1 MEAQEGY
8 RRTLAGRERAGLSP
22 LSLPK
27 DPTLIYT
34 DKAKVA
40 RAPVLKMVFR
50 RANDPLMIVGPK
62 AVEDEEWRELL
73 VKLREEFRMSAVC
86 TAPYEGSDLGRK
98 MGIVEVAALLQ
109 WDAPILGVHPD
120 LVVFTGSRTDV
131 TDRVLQGLRHARPDL
146 VKVSLNPEYCPSAD
160 YSLPTMKREQ
170 FLQELSSLA
179 GV

>member
-1 MEAQEGY
+1 
-8 RRTLAGRERAGLSP
+8 LP
-22 LSLPK
+22 LPK

-34 DKAKVA
+34 DKAEVT

-50 RANDPLMIVGPK
+50 RANDPLMIVGPR

-73 VKLREEFRMSAVC
+73 VKLCEEFRMSAVC
-86 TAPYEGSDLGRK
+86 TAPYRGKDLGRK
-98 MGIVEVAALLQ
+98 MGIVEAATLLQ
-109 WDAPILGVHPD
+109 RDAPVLGVHPD

-170 FLQELSSLA
+170 FLQELKALV
-179 GV
+179 GI